1 MTSDTLHDL
10 NRIEANFLLYQLN
23 YTAQDA
29 YEKLLADEY
38 APRDLKKLSLLIQSK
53 IIIFF
58 NENLFS

>member
-10 NRIEANFLLYQLN
+10 NRIEENFLLYQLN
-23 YTAQDA
+23 YLAQDA

-53 IIIFF
+53 IHFSFLF
-58 NENLFS
+58 NE